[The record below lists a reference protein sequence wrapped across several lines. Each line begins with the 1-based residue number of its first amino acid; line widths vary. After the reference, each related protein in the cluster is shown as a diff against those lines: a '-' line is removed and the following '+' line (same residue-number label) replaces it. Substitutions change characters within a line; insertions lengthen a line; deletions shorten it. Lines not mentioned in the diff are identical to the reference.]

1 MQAPYALALAA
12 GLVAAF
18 NPCGFALLP
27 GYLTLVLGDPH
38 AASGAAVRRALAT
51 SAAMTA
57 GFVGV
62 FGAFGLVVVPLALAV
77 EQHLPWVTVVIG
89 VALVALGI
97 WLASGRELLLSLPR
111 AGGTPGGSLRSMVG
125 YGVAYAVASLSC
137 TIGPFLALTS
147 TTFTNL
153 GVLAGVGVFMTY
165 AIGMGLVVG
174 VLAVAVALARTA
186 LVGRLRRALPYVS
199 RASGVL
205 LVLAGAYVT
214 YYGTYELRLF
224 SGRGDAD
231 DSIVVGFGEVQGSVA
246 RWVQSVD
253 PWWWAGILV
262 VLVGAGELIRR
273 ARVRSARRV
282 SAR

>member
-27 GYLTLVLGDPH
+27 GYLALVLGDGSPS
-38 AASGAAVRRALAT
+38 AGAAARRALAT

-89 VALVALGI
+89 IALIGLGI
-97 WLASGRELLLSLPR
+97 WLARGREILLSLPR
-111 AGGTPGGSLRSMVG
+111 AGGTPGLRVRSMVG

-147 TTFTNL
+147 TSFTNL
-153 GVLAGVGVFMTY
+153 GVIAGVGVFVTY
-165 AIGMGLVVG
+165 AVGMGLVVG
-174 VLAVAVALARTA
+174 VLAVAVALARGA
-186 LVGRLRRALPYVS
+186 LVGRLRRAIPYVS

-214 YYGTYELRLF
+214 YYGIYELRLF
-224 SGRGDAD
+224 TGRGDAD
-231 DSIVVGFGEVQGSVA
+231 DPVVGAFGDVQSAVV

-253 PWWWAGILV
+253 AWWWVGALA
-262 VLVGAGELIRR
+262 VLLAAGELLRR
-273 ARVRSARRV
+273 LRATRRV
-282 SAR
+282 SVR